1 MGYLNRLIDY
11 MSEKMH
17 KWREEIT
24 ELVDSPQFEFLELKP
39 LFPEPTEL
47 VHYVTRCK
55 LLVFI
60 RILSPLVCAHGL
72 RDHMPGKFDH
82 LPPIQGPQRAGAR
95 LPCKIGLCWHQLHDR
110 WQQHTP
116 SLLFILLPGAA
127 L

>member
-24 ELVDSPQFEFLELKP
+24 EIVDSPQFEFLELKP

-55 LLVFI
+55 LLIFI
-60 RILSPLVCAHGL
+60 RL
-72 RDHMPGKFDH
+72 
-82 LPPIQGPQRAGAR
+82 
-95 LPCKIGLCWHQLHDR
+95 
-110 WQQHTP
+110 
-116 SLLFILLPGAA
+116 
-127 L
+127 